1 MRSTFLLPLALLGTI
16 ACGTIASPGSGDLNL
31 PTADVGPFSPLT
43 QAEVASGDIPPFV
56 FLSESAQ
63 YREPSVIAAT
73 DDTSGPGVILYAVA
87 TTSSGDVIVRTR
99 ADDGVSF
106 YGDTVDQQD
115 HPGDR
120 PPVVLRASQPW
131 EGADLSGPSV
141 LRVGSEVRLYY
152 GAAGGIGLARSTDG
166 GLTFQ
171 AQPQPVLAPDHSAG
185 WEFTPPRAPTV
196 AQLPDG
202 TFDMLYASGD
212 AIGEAVS
219 PDGVT
224 GWKRVDGDPATP
236 ATLDPVL
243 VASAYVDPSTLPTGV
258 PPPFDE
264 GAVDDPLLVP
274 SVDVAGK
281 LVVRVLYTGYSA
293 PIGAASRTSAIG
305 VAARYHGTSVRF
317 TKQSNPVYSVQ
328 SGEAAPALLQFGGD
342 QALLYVQQLNSTL
355 DMAHPFLA
363 IAAAYAPP
371 AGMLRAPGAF
381 PTTP

>member
-1 MRSTFLLPLALLGTI
+1 MRRSLFFLPFALLGTI
-16 ACGTIASPGSGDLNL
+16 ACGTLASPGSGDLDL

-43 QAEVASGDIPPFV
+43 QAEVAAGDIPPFV
-56 FLSESAQ
+56 FLGQSAQ
-63 YREPSVIAAT
+63 YREPSAIAASA
-73 DDTSGPGVILYAVA
+73 DTSGPGVILYAVA
-87 TTSSGDVIVRTR
+87 TTSSGNVIVCTR

-106 YGDTVDQQD
+106 YGDTVDQQN

-131 EGADLSGPSV
+131 EGADLSGPSA

-152 GAAGGIGLARSTDG
+152 AAAGGIGLARSTDG

-171 AQPQPVLAPDHSAG
+171 AQPQPVLAQDRSAG

-202 TFDMLYASGD
+202 TFDMLYAAGD

-224 GWKRVDGDPATP
+224 GWQRVAP
-236 ATLDPVL
+236 DPVL
-243 VASAYVDPSTLPTGV
+243 VASDYVDPSTLPTGV

-274 SVDVAGK
+274 SVDVAGR

-293 PIGAASRTSAIG
+293 PIGAASRVSAIG
-305 VAARYHGTSVRF
+305 VAARYGTSGAF
-317 TKQSNPVYSVQ
+317 TKQSSPVYSVQ
-328 SGEAAPALLQFGGD
+328 SGEAAPALLQFGGG

-371 AGMLRAPGAF
+371 AGMSGAPGAF
-381 PTTP
+381 PTSP